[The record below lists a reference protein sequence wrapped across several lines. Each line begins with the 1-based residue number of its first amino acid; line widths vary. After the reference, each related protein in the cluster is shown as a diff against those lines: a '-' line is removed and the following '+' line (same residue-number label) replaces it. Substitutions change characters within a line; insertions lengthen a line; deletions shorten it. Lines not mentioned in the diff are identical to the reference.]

1 MISLG
6 QMVRDAI
13 TGFAGVATIK
23 VERLHGSTCFVVESK
38 ELHEGKPIEATFEEN
53 RLHVVKEAAEA
64 VREAA

>member
-23 VERLHGSTCFVVESK
+23 VERLHGSTYFVVESK
-38 ELHEGKPIEATFEEN
+38 ELHEGKPIEATFEEK
-53 RLHVVKEAAEA
+53 RLHAVKEAAEA
-64 VREAA
+64 AREAA